1 MDREKERT
9 NAIRNG
15 LLADPNKR
23 TRLEDAITVVGTCQD
38 MCPEFERI
46 QRIREQAIE
55 RPEKVG
61 NYTAIMV
68 DTLKII
74 SGHFGFW
81 QQGTK
86 RGVDGQMLSQVGR
99 WKGRTATI

>member
-46 QRIREQAIE
+46 QRIREQAVE

-61 NYTAIMV
+61 SYTVIIV
-68 DTLKII
+68 GSLKFV
-74 SGHFGFW
+74 SGQSGFW
-81 QQGTK
+81 REGPK
-86 RGVDGQMLSQVGR
+86 
-99 WKGRTATI
+99 